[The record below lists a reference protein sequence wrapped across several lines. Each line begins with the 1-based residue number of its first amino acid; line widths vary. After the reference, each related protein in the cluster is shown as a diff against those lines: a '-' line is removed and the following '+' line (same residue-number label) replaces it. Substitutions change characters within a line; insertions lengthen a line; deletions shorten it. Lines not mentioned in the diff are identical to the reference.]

1 MQEAKKIAKQLHPLE
16 RKVLPFLKTYN
27 SLSELIKVSGMQEV
41 EANRA
46 LQWLESKGV
55 IKTEPTIN
63 YIVKLSDNGLKY
75 LKDGLPE
82 KRFLQVIKNSILNLG
97 EIKEKAKLNNEEIN
111 ACIGMLRRLNL
122 IETIKDKETKF
133 KITKQGSKLLEEGLE
148 EENILL
154 KAEQKAKIEIFDNK
168 EKKLIEELRKRNI
181 LRIDEVKNKKV
192 ELTSLG

>member
-75 LKDGLPE
+75 LKDGADRT
-82 KRFLQVIKNSILNLG
+82 KGFQKILYL
-97 EIKEKAKLNNEEIN
+97 
-111 ACIGMLRRLNL
+111 
-122 IETIKDKETKF
+122 
-133 KITKQGSKLLEEGLE
+133 
-148 EENILL
+148 
-154 KAEQKAKIEIFDNK
+154 
-168 EKKLIEELRKRNI
+168 
-181 LRIDEVKNKKV
+181 
-192 ELTSLG
+192 